1 MPVLSA
7 PAEVSLKNILV
18 ATDLAPGALS
28 ALNYVL
34 PLARQF
40 HATVHI
46 LHVVPRELSDVV
58 SPAKSSLLFEQLPTV
73 AQQRL
78 NSLTIMLGDVPHHMW
93 LRQGQVW
100 EEVRDLVQ
108 RNHIDLVVVGA
119 SGKTH
124 VNKILLGSVAEEVFR
139 ETTCPVLTVG
149 PQVGPS
155 SSSLNLRQIL
165 YSTNLREESHGGL
178 DYAISLTRQYRAQLT
193 LLHIV
198 EQDEPKSSNDQW
210 LKPDYQLLRQ
220 LVSDE
225 DLSIEP
231 RFRIEVTK
239 NTSVRIL
246 RVAEEIAADLIVM
259 DVRPEEPWATHL
271 LDRAY
276 EIISFS
282 SCPVLTVRTRAG
294 MGLQER

>member
-1 MPVLSA
+1 MKSGTWFNAITSILLLS
-7 PAEVSLKNILV
+7 ERV
-18 ATDLAPGALS
+18 A
-28 ALNYVL
+28 
-34 PLARQF
+34 
-40 HATVHI
+40 
-46 LHVVPRELSDVV
+46 
-58 SPAKSSLLFEQLPTV
+58 
-73 AQQRL
+73 
-78 NSLTIMLGDVPHHMW
+78 
-93 LRQGQVW
+93 
-100 EEVRDLVQ
+100 
-108 RNHIDLVVVGA
+108 
-119 SGKTH
+119 TH
-124 VNKILLGSVAEEVFR
+124 VNKILLGSVAEGVFR

-165 YSTNLREESHGGL
+165 YSTNLREESHGAL

-210 LKPDYQLLRQ
+210 LKPDYELLRQ
-220 LVSDE
+220 LVLDE

-239 NTSVRIL
+239 NTPARIL

-294 MGLQER
+294 IGLQER